1 VEWVSDFVQ
10 WFSGG
15 SDSPYMTLYHCMNED
30 NLWVAITVILDLAIA
45 AGYILIA
52 RHWWVNQKS
61 LHNPQAREALGR
73 MRNIFVFCG
82 LCGYLFIPIKMFW
95 PAWRLYDLFLI
106 VLAYQTWRYAWGAR
120 DLKVI
125 YSELHRTERL
135 AQDLEDSRAE
145 SRRKTRF
152 LNAISHDL
160 KNPIY
165 GLSLQARA
173 AARSLERSQVDN
185 TREAID
191 SIEKS
196 TASLVS
202 LLQNLL
208 ELGQLDWSDDPV
220 ESQTFSIAES
230 VNNVTNMLRS
240 LADEKGLRLIADV
253 EPSLHVETDRAMFE
267 RIATNLIANA
277 IQYTAKGSV
286 RIRATHRQKDL
297 ILEVVDTGP
306 GIPEDAKAHIFDEFF
321 QLDNRARDARKG
333 VGLGLTITSRLVE
346 KLQGDIVV
354 ESEIGHGSTFRVT
367 IPHVVRGPSTS
378 AGLAAAN

>member
-1 VEWVSDFVQ
+1 MEWVSDFVQ
-10 WFSGG
+10 WFAGG
-15 SDSPYMTLYHCMNED
+15 SDSPYMDLYHCMNED
-30 NLWVAITVILDLAIA
+30 NLWVAITVILDLAVA
-45 AGYILIA
+45 AGYVLIA

-61 LHNPQAREALGR
+61 LHNPQARKALGR

-82 LCGYLFIPIKMFW
+82 ICGYLFIPIKMFW
-95 PAWRLYDLFLI
+95 PAWRLYDLFLVI
-106 VLAYQTWRYAWGAR
+106 LAYQTWRYAWGAR

-135 AQDLEDSRAE
+135 ERDLEDSRAE

-191 SIEKS
+191 NIEKS
-196 TASLVS
+196 TAGLVN

-208 ELGQLDWSDDPV
+208 ELGQLDWSDNPV
-220 ESQTFSIAES
+220 ESQTFSMAES
-230 VNNVTNMLRS
+230 IDSVANMLTS
-240 LADEKGLRLIADV
+240 MAQEKGLLLVVDV
-253 EPSLHVETDRAMFE
+253 EPSLIVETDRSMIE
-267 RIATNLIANA
+267 RISTNLIANA
-277 IQYTAKGSV
+277 IKYTMKGSV
-286 RIRATHRQKDL
+286 RIHATHRQKDL
-297 ILEVVDTGP
+297 ILEVIDTGP
-306 GIPEDAKAHIFDEFF
+306 GIPDDAKAHIFDEFF

-346 KLQGDIVV
+346 KLKGDIFV
-354 ESEIGHGSTFRVT
+354 ESEIGHGSTFRV
-367 IPHVVRGPSTS
+367 IVPDVVRGPSTS
-378 AGLAAAN
+378 VGVAAAN